1 VKPAVSKAAGY
12 SARPLARKLGI
23 KPGTPIVV
31 LNAPP
36 NFSRLLSPLPEAAT
50 VRRVLAPGAAY
61 IHLFARTQRQLK
73 STIAATKD
81 ALAKDGMLWISWPKG
96 SSGVESDLN
105 ENVVREIGLTHGLVD
120 VKVCA
125 IDPTWSGLKFVYRL
139 RDR

>member
-1 VKPAVSKAAGY
+1 MKPAVSRAAGY
-12 SARPLARKLGI
+12 SSRPLALKLGI
-23 KPGTPIVV
+23 KPGTPIVA

-50 VRRVLAPGAAY
+50 VRRALTPHAAY

-73 STIAATKD
+73 NTIAAAAD

-96 SSGVESDLN
+96 ASGVESDLN
-105 ENVVREIGLTHGLVD
+105 ENVIREIGLAHGLVD